1 MIRYL
6 MDENVDPVYQT
17 QLLRREPD
25 LIVWA
30 VGDEGA
36 PTKSTLDPEI
46 LFWCEEHGFV
56 LVTNN
61 RTSMPLHLTD
71 HLAQGRHVPGIF
83 IFNPNMGIG
92 ETIEELIL
100 IASTS
105 DDNEYQDTIRY
116 LPIT

>member
-6 MDENVDPVYQT
+6 MDENVDPIYQN
-17 QLLRREPD
+17 QLLRQEPD

-36 PTKSTLDPEI
+36 PPKSTLDPEI
-46 LFWCEEHGFV
+46 LIWCEEHGFV

-61 RTSMPLHLTD
+61 RTSMPPHLSDHLT
-71 HLAQGRHVPGIF
+71 QGRHVPGIF

-92 ETIEELIL
+92 ETIDELIP

-105 DDNEYQDTIRY
+105 DNNEYQDTIRY
-116 LPIT
+116 LPIS